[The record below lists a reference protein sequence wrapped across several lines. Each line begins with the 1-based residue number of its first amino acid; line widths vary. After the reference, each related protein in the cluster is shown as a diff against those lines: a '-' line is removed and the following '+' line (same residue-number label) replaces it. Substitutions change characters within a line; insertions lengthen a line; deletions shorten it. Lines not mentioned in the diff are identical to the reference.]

1 MVGEALR
8 CGPDPEKFV
17 ETIRQYVDA
26 GFDEVY
32 IQQIGPDQEGF
43 FRFFEKEIRPKL

>member
-1 MVGEALR
+1 MVGEALP
-8 CGPDPEKFV
+8 CGPDPEKIL

-32 IQQIGPDQEGF
+32 IQQIGPEQEGF
-43 FRFFEKEIRPKL
+43 FRFFENQIRPKL